1 MNLKAVALQQLFV
14 LFRPVNRSLKLERDW
29 YIVGEGLAPPA
40 PLKELRGK
48 SNGNNV
54 CFELLRLQREQQAT
68 PLRQSLAQSY
78 VCASN
83 FVFIV
88 CRWAG
93 RWRASA
99 PTVIICSFITP
110 ILFFL
115 FEVFWECRGLFY
127 KKVLCIVLLILRFF
141 GVLIKITQKFSKNV
155 LTAFVDSAIIH
166 NNKSQKGS

>member
-1 MNLKAVALQQLFV
+1 MAAPLYWIVFLAKNTLIISPRFDVVNRNIK
-14 LFRPVNRSLKLERDW
+14 RPTNRSLKLERDW

-54 CFELLRLQREQQAT
+54 YFELLRLQREQQAT

-83 FVFIV
+83 FVFIA

-99 PTVIICSFITP
+99 PTVIIYSFVYTLIC
-110 ILFFL
+110 LSHFK
-115 FEVFWECRGLFY
+115 VFWECRGLFY
-127 KKVLCIVLLILRFF
+127 KKVLCIV
-141 GVLIKITQKFSKNV
+141 
-155 LTAFVDSAIIH
+155 
-166 NNKSQKGS
+166 